1 MTLRNALAVFLCFA
15 SSALQG
21 QSLVRSSYV
30 RAFGQATV
38 SVKPDLARVQ
48 FSVVTQASTAQDAS
62 SQNATR
68 TSSVLSQLQTLL
80 GPNADILT
88 VGYSMSP
95 NYSYPPAGGAPTL
108 IGYTVSNT
116 IRVTTSDLSTTGR
129 IIDTGIQAGATQVA
143 GLQFGLKDDQPVRAQ
158 ALRLATVQA
167 KAHADAMA
175 AGAGMHSGG
184 FRSIEE
190 GISVKSGTLPVA
202 GVSAA
207 TSTPIVTGLVDID
220 ASVTIEVDLVP

>member
-1 MTLRNALAVFLCFA
+1 MTLRNSLVILLCFA
-15 SSALQG
+15 SPGLRA
-21 QSLVRSSYV
+21 QSLLRSSFV

-38 SVKPDLARVQ
+38 SVKPDLARVE

-62 SQNATR
+62 TQNATR
-68 TSSVLSQLQTLL
+68 TSNVLTQLQTLL
-80 GPNADILT
+80 APNADIQT

-95 NYSYPPAGGAPTL
+95 NYSYPSGGGTPTL

-116 IRVTTSDLSTTGR
+116 IRVTTSDLSITGR
-129 IIDTGIQAGATQVA
+129 IIDTGIQAGATQVS
-143 GLQFGLKDDQPVRAQ
+143 GLHFGLKDDQPVRAQ

-167 KAHADAMA
+167 KVHADAMA

-184 FRSIEE
+184 YRSIEE
-190 GISVKSGTLPVA
+190 GISVRSGTLPGA

-207 TSTPIVTGLVDID
+207 TTTPIVTGLVDID